1 MPRARLSGSEAPQ
14 SVPAIP
20 CLLAPFLDSH
30 DSSLPGTGLAEVLP
44 ARTAPGAES
53 AAFRSKTE
61 PVGDRDRAAGK
72 RRPETARSEAHSA
85 GRPSESAAADQD
97 RGREH
102 HRGAGEARRDQQGEP

>member
-1 MPRARLSGSEAPQ
+1 MPRARLSGPEAPQ

-30 DSSLPGTGLAEVLP
+30 DSSLPRTGLAEVLP

-61 PVGDRDRAAGK
+61 PVGDRERAAGK
-72 RRPETARSEAHSA
+72 RQPATARSEAHSA
-85 GRPSESAAADQD
+85 GRPSESAPAGQD
-97 RGREH
+97 PGLQHDRL
-102 HRGAGEARRDQQGEP
+102 